1 MRSRII
7 NLTCLLLLTVS
18 ACGERPVAMN
28 LPAPFFLVTVPANP
42 TPTLTPF
49 QPMGFTNLT
58 PTLTPFQPV
67 GFTDPTSVPVLVPS
81 ESLSQSAVE
90 PIPQPAGQISIILL
104 GSDQRPNQG
113 DFRTDVM
120 MLVTIRPNKT
130 ISVVSFPR
138 DMYVYL
144 PGMNMQRLNA
154 AMEFGGFDMLKATFY
169 YNFGIQPQH
178 YVLTNFSGFQ
188 DMVNSLGGV
197 DVLVGQSLYD
207 TRTGYPDGF
216 TVYPGYVHMDGEMA
230 LWYVRSRKSTS
241 DFDRL
246 LRAQEVIMAIT
257 RKLLSLNAL
266 SRIPELYAA
275 YRRAVV
281 TDLALNDLLQL
292 LPLLQAIDPGR
303 VDNYTIDTNLVTPW
317 IDPNSGSYYL
327 LADPNALRQLLQQ
340 AVGTQ

>member
-18 ACGERPVAMN
+18 ACGERLVATNILTPTLTPFQPVGFTN
-28 LPAPFFLVTVPANP
+28 L

-49 QPMGFTNLT
+49 QPMGFTN
-58 PTLTPFQPV
+58 
-67 GFTDPTSVPVLVPS
+67 PTSVPGESLPTSVPG
-81 ESLSQSAVE
+81 ESLSLSGVE

-154 AMEFGGFDMLKATFY
+154 AMEFGGFDMLKATFN

-188 DMVNSLGGV
+188 AMVDNLGGV
-197 DVLVGQSLYD
+197 DVLVSKSLYD

-216 TVYPGYVHMDGEMA
+216 TVNPGYVHMNGELA
-230 LWYVRSRKSTS
+230 LWYVRARKSTS

-246 LRAQEVIMAIT
+246 RRAQEVIIAIT
-257 RKLLSLNAL
+257 QKLLSLNAL

-275 YRRAVV
+275 YRSAVV
-281 TDLALNDLLQL
+281 TDLAMNDMLQL

-303 VDNYTIDTNLVTPW
+303 VDNYTIDTNQVTPW